1 MQGAEAVAQPAAEQ
15 SDSEVFRVLV
25 ADHSQKIFGL
35 AFRLTG
41 NEPDAEDVVQETFLR
56 AFGSFRSWE
65 SRAQITSWLYRIAT
79 NYAIDLLRRRKRW
92 RMRALDDP
100 EQTATLTSADPD
112 PHRAAV
118 SGEVERRVQQELSEL
133 SPRERAA
140 FALRHYE
147 GLSIRQIGVV
157 LGTRE
162 SATKNHIFRAVR
174 KMRRAL
180 APMVED
186 SQ

>member
-1 MQGAEAVAQPAAEQ
+1 M
-15 SDSEVFRVLV
+15 
-25 ADHSQKIFGL
+25 
-35 AFRLTG
+35 
-41 NEPDAEDVVQETFLR
+41 
-56 AFGSFRSWE
+56 
-65 SRAQITSWLYRIAT
+65 
-79 NYAIDLLRRRKRW
+79 
-92 RMRALDDP
+92 
-100 EQTATLTSADPD
+100 
-112 PHRAAV
+112 
-118 SGEVERRVQQELSEL
+118 QQELSEL

-162 SATKNHIFRAVR
+162 SATKTHIFRAVR